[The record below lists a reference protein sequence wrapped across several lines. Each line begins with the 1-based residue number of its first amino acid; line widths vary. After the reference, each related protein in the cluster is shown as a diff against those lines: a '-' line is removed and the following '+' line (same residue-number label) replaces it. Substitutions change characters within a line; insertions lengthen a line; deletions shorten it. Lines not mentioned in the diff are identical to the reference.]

1 MPGKVEVLSLK
12 EHKRAEQ
19 DLNRMGILTKGEAL
33 KKALK
38 VLDMVGHLS
47 QHDRSLV
54 LEYALKINDL

>member
-19 DLNRMGILTKGEAL
+19 DLNRMGILSKSDAL

-38 VLDMVGHLS
+38 VLDMVGNLS
-47 QHDRSLV
+47 HHDRGLV
-54 LEYALKINDL
+54 LDLALKINDL